1 MFPLGGPL
9 RTATRSG
16 PGHRVPGELVGRCG
30 DGYASG
36 VAVIRPDPLHW
47 VLYAFGAGLPRRN
60 REWVLHDVTART
72 WFLRQVLRAVVQV
85 APIAVLLWVLLDP
98 VLGFDTAISLTA
110 VAMGVVIG
118 LFYGTAFAWGSTEHR
133 AVKAG
138 YPEGTVERVRGQR
151 RRREASERAAHRG

>member
-1 MFPLGGPL
+1 MFPLSGQL
-9 RTATRSG
+9 RTATRS
-16 PGHRVPGELVGRCG
+16 
-30 DGYASG
+30 
-36 VAVIRPDPLHW
+36 
-47 VLYAFGAGLPRRN
+47 RN

-85 APIAVLLWVLLDP
+85 SPIAVLLWVLLDP
-98 VLGFDTAISLTA
+98 VLGFTTAISLTA

-138 YPEGTVERVRGQR
+138 YPEGTAERVRGQR

>member
-1 MFPLGGPL
+1 MFPLSGQL
-9 RTATRSG
+9 RTATRSR
-16 PGHRVPGELVGRCG
+16 PGHRLPGELVGRCG
-30 DGYASG
+30 DGYAVV

-85 APIAVLLWVLLDP
+85 APIAVLLW
-98 VLGFDTAISLTA
+98 
-110 VAMGVVIG
+110 
-118 LFYGTAFAWGSTEHR
+118 GSTEHR

-138 YPEGTVERVRGQR
+138 YPEGTAERVRGQR

>member
-1 MFPLGGPL
+1 MAG
-9 RTATRSG
+9 RR
-16 PGHRVPGELVGRCG
+16 GE
-30 DGYASG
+30 GYAIT

-47 VLYAFGAGLPRRN
+47 VRYAFGAGLPERN
-60 REWVLHDVTART
+60 KEWVLHDLTART
-72 WFLRQVLRAVVQV
+72 WVARQVLRAVVQV
-85 APIAVLLWVLLDP
+85 TPVAVLLYVLLDP

-133 AVKAG
+133 AIKAG
-138 YPEGTVERVRGQR
+138 YPEGTVEKVRDQR